1 MLFSSFEWCSAL
13 SCSSASANTY
23 YHNITN
29 ASAAAYNMVGGN
41 YASGTSAAG
50 ADVKV
55 LALGMI
61 HNF

>member
-1 MLFSSFEWCSAL
+1 M
-13 SCSSASANTY
+13 T
-23 YHNITN
+23 
-29 ASAAAYNMVGGN
+29 GGN

-55 LALGMI
+55 IALCII